1 MSIIDN
7 ALKANR
13 DYAKK
18 HDPKLGQRPAPK
30 IAVVTCMDPRLSN
43 LPGCSDRRLFARS
56 DALLRLQR
64 PRAECARTDQ
74 EGQIASLDC
83 ARDSCARVCV

>member
-13 DYAKK
+13 SYAKQ
-18 HDPKLGQRPAPK
+18 HNPKLAERPAPK

-43 LPGCSDRRLFARS
+43 LPEILGLPQAEYH
-56 DALLRLQR
+56 ALR
-64 PRAECARTDQ
+64 
-74 EGQIASLDC
+74 
-83 ARDSCARVCV
+83 